1 LSVNLIKDYVIF
13 LTGFMT
19 SGKSTIGPILGNVLG
34 WDFIDLD
41 SVIEKQENKSVD
53 EIFEENGEIYFREK
67 EKLLLNQILKRKKT
81 VVSLGGGT
89 VSYSNNIS
97 AIKKNGK
104 LIYLKA
110 KPETIY
116 LRIKNKTN
124 RPLFKD
130 LVLNNASKDE
140 FIKKIK
146 EYLDMREVFYNQA
159 DLVINTDN
167 IDIGRTVDIIANKT
181 SKWINE

>member
-1 LSVNLIKDYVIF
+1 VREYLIF

-34 WDFIDLD
+34 WNFIDLD
-41 SVIEKQENKSVD
+41 SEIEKQENKSVD
-53 EIFEENGEIYFREK
+53 EIFEEKGENYFREK
-67 EKLLLNQILKRKKT
+67 ERLFLSRISERKNT

-89 VSYSNNIS
+89 ISYGDNVSL
-97 AIKKNGK
+97 IKKCGK

-146 EYLDMREVFYNQA
+146 EYLSSREVYYNQA

-167 IDIGRTVDIIANKT
+167 IDIGKTVELIANKI

>member
-1 LSVNLIKDYVIF
+1 MHSRIIY

-34 WDFIDLD
+34 WDFLDLD
-41 SVIEKQENKSVD
+41 YEIENHEKMSVD
-53 EIFEENGEIYFREK
+53 EIFEKNGESYFREK
-67 EKLLLNQILKRKKT
+67 EKLMLGEISKRKNL

-89 VSYSNNIS
+89 ISWDDNIS
-97 AIKKNGK
+97 VIKKSGK

-116 LRIKNKTN
+116 LRIKNKIN

-130 LVLNNASKDE
+130 LVLKNASKED
-140 FIKKIK
+140 FIKKIL
-146 EYLDMREVFYNQA
+146 EYLNKREVFYNQA

-167 IDIGRTVDIIANKT
+167 IDIGKTVDIIANKI
-181 SKWINE
+181 SKWTNEQN